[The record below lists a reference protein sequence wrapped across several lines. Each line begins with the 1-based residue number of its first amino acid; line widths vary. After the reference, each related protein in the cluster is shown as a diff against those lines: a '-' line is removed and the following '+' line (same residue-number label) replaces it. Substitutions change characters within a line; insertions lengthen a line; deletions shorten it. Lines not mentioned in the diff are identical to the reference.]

1 MISIKTMILIKEI
14 YIISKMKK
22 FKFNLEIKC
31 NWIKI
36 TKEYHN
42 TQFNSIIIE
51 SHMISTN
58 NRKYPQIFRNKIL
71 TSIVISKNINIK
83 INITKFNT
91 FKVKIKII
99 MNRWLKTVNSKVTY
113 MKNKIT
119 KAMNQLITI
128 NNMKNNITKAE
139 FKGNILL
146 VTNMNRTI
154 KDTFSKIITIA
165 KYIISMNKTKIFNM
179 INNII
184 IDFTIK
190 LIKKMFK
197 DIKITMLIIIIIRIL
212 RFKINNICNNILNKI
227 MLKFLMSNILRID
240 NISNNNILVTIIN
253 RITDIF

>member
-1 MISIKTMILIKEI
+1 
-14 YIISKMKK
+14 
-22 FKFNLEIKC
+22 
-31 NWIKI
+31 
-36 TKEYHN
+36 
-42 TQFNSIIIE
+42 
-51 SHMISTN
+51 
-58 NRKYPQIFRNKIL
+58 
-71 TSIVISKNINIK
+71 
-83 INITKFNT
+83 
-91 FKVKIKII
+91 
-99 MNRWLKTVNSKVTY
+99 

-212 RFKINNICNNILNKI
+212 RFKINNICNNIFNKI

-253 RITDIF
+253 RKTDIF